1 MQLPYLAGILGSIIL
16 AAYDPELGQGA
27 LAATMASS
35 EQANINFTRSNE
47 EEADRVGIK
56 ILANA
61 GYNPN
66 GMADFFEKMH
76 KASLNGMIKIPEL
89 LRTHPFTEARMSE
102 AQSFANNYP
111 HKFYK
116 DNFKFYL
123 IKTLFKFQHQPN
135 IIDLRNSFNK
145 QIKSGFYNNQEAANF
160 GLALTYL
167 ADNNKEN
174 TRKAYIIL
182 KKLHKKHPY
191 EDIIVSDL
199 AYALYKLGPKQQA
212 ITILKD
218 YLDMFPNNYPV
229 ISQYTN
235 LMLQYK
241 QDNLSKNSFAKIETV
256 IQKYINNC
264 NSENCMIYPEAYSLI
279 AKIQLANNKPFLAAQ
294 SQADYLASIGNYPAA
309 VYQLKNFIKDSK
321 LENYQK
327 KMLTTRIDELKSE
340 FKKLRDY

>member
-1 MQLPYLAGILGSIIL
+1 
-16 AAYDPELGQGA
+16 
-27 LAATMASS
+27 
-35 EQANINFTRSNE
+35 
-47 EEADRVGIK
+47 
-56 ILANA
+56 
-61 GYNPN
+61 
-66 GMADFFEKMH
+66 
-76 KASLNGMIKIPEL
+76 
-89 LRTHPFTEARMSE
+89 
-102 AQSFANNYP
+102 
-111 HKFYK
+111 
-116 DNFKFYL
+116 
-123 IKTLFKFQHQPN
+123 
-135 IIDLRNSFNK
+135 
-145 QIKSGFYNNQEAANF
+145 
-160 GLALTYL
+160 
-167 ADNNKEN
+167 
-174 TRKAYIIL
+174 
-182 KKLHKKHPY
+182 
-191 EDIIVSDL
+191 
-199 AYALYKLGPKQQA
+199 
-212 ITILKD
+212 
-218 YLDMFPNNYPV
+218 MFPNNYPV